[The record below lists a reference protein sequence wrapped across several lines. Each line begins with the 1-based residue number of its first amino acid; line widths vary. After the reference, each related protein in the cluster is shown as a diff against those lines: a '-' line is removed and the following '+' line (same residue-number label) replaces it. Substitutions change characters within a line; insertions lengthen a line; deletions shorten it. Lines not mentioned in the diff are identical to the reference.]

1 MFKSILFE
9 TDIDNLNTTGPVDAP
24 KFFVDLHLDRI
35 IETVIEGNQEPNL
48 KPLFYAALKD
58 IRNINY
64 RQEIFQDLENTVLLE
79 RIKSFSHKMT
89 IMQQHLALINK
100 LQYKRHKEGWFLEA
114 VDVYCEAVNCLVN
127 DLQGINARGLLAFQ
141 KYLNNY
147 SQTADFKMLCEITR
161 KLKTDL
167 SNVEYCLLIKG
178 SSVKVR
184 KCESE
189 IDFSQ
194 EVERT
199 FEKFKQGQVTD
210 YTVKLSPDEG
220 MSHVEAEILGKV
232 AKLYPDV
239 FGSLNNFCKQ
249 HLNYLDEK
257 ISNFYRE
264 IQFYIAFQDYITKL
278 KKAGLKFCY
287 PQIAVEQK
295 DIFSY
300 EGFDLALAQKSIGEN
315 SASIVCNDFYLE
327 GKERTIILS
336 GPEQGGK
343 STFARAFGQ
352 MHYLA
357 RLGCPVP
364 GSKARLLLTDN
375 IYVLFEKEE
384 DIKDLH
390 SKLEDDL
397 IRIYKIL
404 NLATSNSII
413 LIDRIFSSTTLKDA
427 IFLSKKIM
435 ERLKQ
440 LDVLCVWIS
449 SIEESAGFSNNT
461 VSMVSSI
468 ISDNPM
474 LRTYKIV
481 RKPAGGPSYA
491 ISIADKYRVTY
502 DWIKGRI
509 KS

>member
-1 MFKSILFE
+1 
-9 TDIDNLNTTGPVDAP
+9 
-24 KFFVDLHLDRI
+24 
-35 IETVIEGNQEPNL
+35 
-48 KPLFYAALKD
+48 
-58 IRNINY
+58 
-64 RQEIFQDLENTVLLE
+64 
-79 RIKSFSHKMT
+79 
-89 IMQQHLALINK
+89 
-100 LQYKRHKEGWFLEA
+100 
-114 VDVYCEAVNCLVN
+114 
-127 DLQGINARGLLAFQ
+127 
-141 KYLNNY
+141 
-147 SQTADFKMLCEITR
+147 MLCEITR
-161 KLKTDL
+161 KLKTEL
-167 SNVEYCLLIKG
+167 SKVEYCLLIKG

-184 KCESE
+184 KRESE

-249 HLNYLDEK
+249 HLNYLDEE